1 MSSQTILIQLTMA
14 NCMHGRRWGVEHT
27 LARAREEGRDR
38 PMPLIPEVVVV
49 AMPVRAVKVF
59 ATTRMRHGELWLRGK
74 SGFR

>member
-1 MSSQTILIQLTMA
+1 M
-14 NCMHGRRWGVEHT
+14 EHT

-49 AMPVRAVKVF
+49 AMPVWAVKVF